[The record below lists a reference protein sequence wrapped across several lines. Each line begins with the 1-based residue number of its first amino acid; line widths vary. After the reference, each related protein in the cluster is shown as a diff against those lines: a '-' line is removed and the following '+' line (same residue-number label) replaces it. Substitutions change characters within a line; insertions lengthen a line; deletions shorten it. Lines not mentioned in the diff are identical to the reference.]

1 VTRLRRVLPRLS
13 PQDGRPAIATL
24 DDALWERV
32 GRLLVARGRLGQRE
46 LDSALAEYRRS
57 RVPLDD
63 VLVKRGFV
71 SRQAVASAML
81 LVQVGDELQ
90 DRIKER
96 RQPPRAEVEA
106 FPDVPCEPVRT
117 FALACFAVDALVFGG
132 AAVVAALARSSSR
145 VPLPPVG
152 WMALFGALSLGLYW
166 AWRAPMLK
174 TTLRP
179 WADALIVAGSTSLA
193 ATTVLAIRSLTGK
206 TGVAEDL
213 LPLWAFASVYGVA
226 GRLAFYLAWPPRAE
240 APEQETGEPR
250 PRRRIEPVPEPA
262 PKRTLE
268 VVPLRPDIS
277 AALDELLAE
286 IDVLVRE
293 RAAS

>member
-1 VTRLRRVLPRLS
+1 
-13 PQDGRPAIATL
+13 
-24 DDALWERV
+24 
-32 GRLLVARGRLGQRE
+32 
-46 LDSALAEYRRS
+46 
-57 RVPLDD
+57 
-63 VLVKRGFV
+63 
-71 SRQAVASAML
+71 
-81 LVQVGDELQ
+81 
-90 DRIKER
+90 
-96 RQPPRAEVEA
+96 
-106 FPDVPCEPVRT
+106 
-117 FALACFAVDALVFGG
+117 
-132 AAVVAALARSSSR
+132 
-145 VPLPPVG
+145 
-152 WMALFGALSLGLYW
+152 MALFGALSLGLYW
-166 AWRAPMLK
+166 AWRVPMLK
-174 TTLRP
+174 TKLRP
-179 WADALIVAGSTSLA
+179 WADALMVAGSTSLA